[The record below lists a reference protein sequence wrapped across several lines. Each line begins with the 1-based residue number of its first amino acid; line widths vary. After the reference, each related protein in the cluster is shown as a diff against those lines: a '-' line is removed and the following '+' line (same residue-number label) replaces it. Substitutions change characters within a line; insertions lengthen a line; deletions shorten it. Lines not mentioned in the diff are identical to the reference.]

1 MTDGERA
8 VVADGERA
16 VSVGGDEGPGVLRVF
31 SCVNLYEVM
40 GLVRLWL

>member
-1 MTDGERA
+1 MT
-8 VVADGERA
+8 

-40 GLVRLWL
+40 GLVRLWLWSLVVLG